1 MMNTVKVLTGILLLC
16 CFCSLSSQ
24 EPPQEALLEKA
35 NRSEASVEKVDAL
48 NRLGLH
54 FAPYDYSKAL
64 YYLQEAR
71 SIAMELDY
79 LHGEAEADYFSS
91 RVYYYQDDYL
101 ISKKYLTKAES
112 NYLKLDDLDGMADV
126 YFALGELEL
135 LFGDYI
141 KAMDSYQRALQL
153 EKETS
158 DVRGQAILLNCI
170 SGIHREQGN
179 LKAAMN
185 YSNESL
191 KIRKSIQDSA
201 GLATNYTSLA
211 YIYEKKNRLDSAVFY
226 AKKGMKIRM
235 AMNETRRVASSSY
248 VLGRLYNAKGQAEQA
263 LTYLN
268 KAHSIFK
275 VLEDKTGMIIVLLE
289 KGKAF
294 SLLKEPNKSKKM
306 VEEAHELAVLTKNKN
321 LIKDTYRD
329 ISDYFI
335 NSGDFKN
342 GYEYYV
348 KYKILE
354 DSILN
359 WRKSKLIEEME
370 LRFQNQQKDSQ
381 IDKLKT
387 ANQLQQKNNIILW
400 LILIVIFIVSAFIF
414 YLYRMKSHNLSRN
427 QLLMQK
433 EKIIHQKEQEMQEK
447 ERLSLEEELEI
458 KNRELGAKILSML
471 RTNEMQASLVQRLGK
486 LSTFV
491 GNDKKALKELNG
503 IIRELE
509 NHSAENLWEEF
520 DKTFQSIHSE
530 FYTKLLDL
538 CPELTPSEIKIAAFL
553 KLNLNTK
560 EISALTFK
568 TESGIK
574 STRHRLR
581 KKLNISSED
590 NLVGFLMKL

>member
-1 MMNTVKVLTGILLLC
+1 MNTVKVLTGILLLC
-16 CFCSLSSQ
+16 CLHTSLSQ
-24 EPPQEALLEKA
+24 EPPGKALLEQANSSKA
-35 NRSEASVEKVDAL
+35 SIEKVDAL
-48 NRLGLH
+48 NRLGLYY
-54 FAPYDYSKAL
+54 APYDYSKAL

-71 SIAMELDY
+71 SIAMELKY
-79 LHGEAEADYFSS
+79 LPGIADADYNSS
-91 RVYYYQDDYL
+91 RVYYYQDDYV
-101 ISKKYLTKAES
+101 ISKKYLIKAER
-112 NYLKLDDLDGMADV
+112 NYQKLDDQQGMADV
-126 YFALGELEL
+126 YFAMGELEM

-141 KAMDSYQRALQL
+141 KAMEAYQKALQL
-153 EKETS
+153 EKES
-158 DVRGQAILLNCI
+158 EDLRGQAILLNCI
-170 SGIHREQGN
+170 AGLHREQGN
-179 LKAAMN
+179 LDPAMS
-185 YSNESL
+185 YSTQSL
-191 KIRKSIQDSA
+191 DIRKNIQDSA
-201 GLATNYTSLA
+201 GLATNYTSIA
-211 YIYEKKNRLDSAVFY
+211 CIYEKKNRLDSAEFY
-226 AKKGMKIRM
+226 AKKGMEIRM
-235 AMNETRRVASSSY
+235 DMNDTRRVASSSY
-248 VLGRLYNAKGQAEQA
+248 LLGRLYNVKGQVKNA
-263 LTYLN
+263 LDYLN
-268 KAHSIFK
+268 KAHTIFK
-275 VLEDKTGMIIVLLE
+275 ELEDKTGQIIVLLE
-289 KGKAF
+289 KGKSF
-294 SLLKEPNKSKKM
+294 SLLNDPDQSKEM
-306 VEEAHELAVLTKNKN
+306 VEKAHEIALLTNNKN

-335 NSGDFKN
+335 HSGDFKE
-342 GYEYYV
+342 GYAYFV

-370 LRFQNQQKDSQ
+370 MRYQNQQKDAE
-381 IDKLKT
+381 IEHLKT

-414 YLYRMKSHNLSRN
+414 YLYRLKSQHLSRH
-427 QLLMQK
+427 QSLLIK
-433 EKIIHQKEQEMQEK
+433 EKSIHQKEQEMQEK
-447 ERLSLEEELEI
+447 ERMTLEEQLEI

-471 RTNEMQASLVQRLGK
+471 RTNEMQANLVQRLSK
-486 LSTFV
+486 LSAFV

-538 CPELTPSEIKIAAFL
+538 CPDLTPSEIKIAAFL
-553 KLNLNTK
+553 KLNLSTK

-590 NLVGFLMKL
+590 NLVSFLMKL